1 MHLRRICC
9 LLLLVALVLAAKTFI
24 YAEAPLPETADAYH
38 FKFWQGSPYN
48 AAYTEW
54 WYFNLYDAKDDLQA
68 IFTYQVID
76 PLNLTSFG
84 ASQIAALVYQGNK
97 IVADAGF
104 YPLALFTASYS
115 AANVSVGA
123 NTISVA
129 GPNTYV
135 IAGSSLDGRLSWNLY
150 YDRDAASW
158 FAADRSNVAPLP
170 WEQMSWLLYMPRAHV
185 SGTLTVDGHGYKI
198 DAPGYHDHNWG
209 EWNFAT
215 VSWNWAQ
222 YSQPGLSFDLGDFVG
237 NPNGKASI
245 NVGGKRVVFAANQYK
260 LVHAK
265 WAFDQ
270 GNNLSYPI
278 ESVFTAENES
288 QGVKVRVEM
297 NVQKTEPLRSGP
309 PPSLVIYEQ
318 PCRFSGRITL
328 QDQWRPV
335 EIPFEG
341 NGFKEYTATTYPAP

>member
-1 MHLRRICC
+1 MIATPPPGSRPTAVTSRR
-9 LLLLVALVLAAKTFI
+9 F
-24 YAEAPLPETADAYH
+24 H
-38 FKFWQGSPYN
+38 G
-48 AAYTEW
+48 
-54 WYFNLYDAKDDLQA
+54 
-68 IFTYQVID
+68 
-76 PLNLTSFG
+76 
-84 ASQIAALVYQGNK
+84 
-97 IVADAGF
+97 
-104 YPLALFTASYS
+104 
-115 AANVSVGA
+115 
-123 NTISVA
+123 
-129 GPNTYV
+129 
-135 IAGSSLDGRLSWNLY
+135 
-150 YDRDAASW
+150 
-158 FAADRSNVAPLP
+158 
-170 WEQMSWLLYMPRAHV
+170 EQMSWLLYMPRAHV

-297 NVQKTEPLRSGP
+297 ECSEDGAVKIR
-309 PPSLVIYEQ
+309 
-318 PCRFSGRITL
+318 
-328 QDQWRPV
+328 
-335 EIPFEG
+335 
-341 NGFKEYTATTYPAP
+341 TAA